1 MTTTRRSLM
10 WPLIVIAVGS
20 IWLLMVAGA
29 FPEAVGDILLRAW
42 PALLI
47 IFGFDVLLGRRRLR
61 VLRWNV
67 EMSVLGFVATA
78 LLLAGVVW
86 FAYREQADVLRT
98 DNVQTF
104 SESLPETVGRVRLD
118 IVLDRTTVTV
128 TPAQDDARLLGAVFT
143 GSRESDVSM
152 GWTVEGDTGVLAVSE
167 THPDAIPKLEDYGR
181 GTLAVT
187 LPPGVVVERFELDG
201 KGGDVT
207 IDLQPIHMEQ
217 IAVSVGSG
225 DLTVHLP
232 QVDVLQGQLRTDDGG
247 IELLV
252 PKGMALIL
260 KVQDGRDP
268 DFRYDTFQYDLLR
281 DGTLKHKSGEPYQY
295 SLDIWVKNGAPLT
308 ITDLD
313 Q

>member
-1 MTTTRRSLM
+1 MTTTRRSVM

-47 IFGFDVLLGRRRLR
+47 IFGLDVLLGRRRLH

-67 EMSVLGFVATA
+67 EMSVVGLVATV
-78 LLLAGVVW
+78 LLLVGVVW
-86 FAYREQADVLRT
+86 FAYREQADVLRV

-104 SESLPETVGRVRLD
+104 SQSVPETVERVRLD
-118 IVLDRTTVTV
+118 ISLERTTVNV
-128 TPAQDDARLLGAVFT
+128 TPAQEDGRQLSAEFT
-143 GSRESDVSM
+143 GSRESDVTMRWS
-152 GWTVEGDTGVLAVSE
+152 VEGDTGVLTVDE
-167 THPDAIPKLEDYGR
+167 RYPNTFPKLEDYGR
-181 GTLAVT
+181 GALEVT
-187 LPPGVVVERFELDG
+187 LPPDVVIERFGLAG
-201 KGGDVT
+201 SRGDVT
-207 IDLQPIHMEQ
+207 VDLQPIHVEQ
-217 IAVSVGSG
+217 IALSMGGG
-225 DLTVHLP
+225 DLVLSLP
-232 QVDVLQGQLRTDDGG
+232 AVDVLQGQVRTDDGG

-252 PKGMALIL
+252 PKDMALIL
-260 KVQDGRDP
+260 KVQDGRNP

-295 SLDIWVKNGAPLT
+295 SLDVWIKDGEPLT